1 VALAPFWTEL
11 FVLARAAT
19 LLLTW
24 LLSWLALLLLAAA
37 ALLTRFLGALLTL
50 L

>member
-11 FVLARAAT
+11 FVFVLARAAT
-19 LLLTW
+19 LLLAW
-24 LLSWLALLLLAAA
+24 FLSLLALLLLA
-37 ALLTRFLGALLTL
+37 LTRFLGALLTL

>member
-1 VALAPFWTEL
+1 VTEL
-11 FVLARAAT
+11 FVFVLARAAT

-24 LLSWLALLLLAAA
+24 LLSLLALLALLLLA
-37 ALLTRFLGALLTL
+37 LTRFLGALLTL